1 MTAPT
6 IRHIGFLTPGNYRDE
21 DPLDGLED
29 TLRLFALGEELG
41 FDSAWV
47 RQRHLEPG
55 ISSGAVFL
63 AAAAQRT
70 SRIALGT
77 AVIQMG
83 YENPFR
89 LAEDLSMA
97 DVLSRGRL
105 NIGVSASTPLYL
117 DLLGPHILGPG
128 WEGRTFTHAPVAQ
141 LVEHLRSAFLGEA
154 GRRITSAAGSHRP
167 RLRPHAAGLAD
178 RVWYGA
184 GSLGSARWAGE
195 NGLNLL
201 LGSLTSGEGTDSLFE
216 AQLAQIRAFRDAAGS
231 ALPPGM
237 IAPARIAS
245 ARIAPA
251 RIALG
256 RVVLPIDSAAAGTRR
271 KYQDYVASRHAR
283 TLAPQGERRT
293 LFGRDIVGTGA
304 EILEALRND
313 PVMREVSEFR
323 LELPYGFEWHEYA
336 QILGDFIAH
345 VAPGLGWGAPAAG
358 PSPRMA
364 EPVP

>member
-1 MTAPT
+1 MTVPA

-21 DPLDGLED
+21 DPLAGLED

-117 DLLGPHILGPG
+117 DLLGPRILGTG
-128 WEGRTFTHAPVAQ
+128 WESRAFTHAPVAQ
-141 LVEHLRSAFLGEA
+141 LVEHLRGAFLGEA
-154 GRRITSAAGSHRP
+154 GRRIASAAGSHRP

-216 AQLAQIRAFRDAAGS
+216 AQLAQVRVFRDAAGP
-231 ALPPGM
+231 ALRPG
-237 IAPARIAS
+237 IALS
-245 ARIAPA
+245 

-256 RVVLPIDSAAAGTRR
+256 RVILPLDSASAGTRR
-271 KYQDYVASRHAR
+271 KYQDYAASRHAR
-283 TLAPQGERRT
+283 TLVPQGERHT
-293 LFGRDIVGTGA
+293 LFGRDIVGTGV
-304 EILEALRND
+304 EILEALRDD
-313 PVMREVSEFR
+313 PVMREVGEFR

-336 QILGDFIAH
+336 QILGDFVTHI
-345 VAPGLGWGAPAAG
+345 APGLGWGAPTAG
-358 PSPRMA
+358 PSSRMA
-364 EPVP
+364 EASP

>member
-1 MTAPT
+1 MTLPA

-117 DLLGPHILGPG
+117 DLLGPRILGPG
-128 WEGRTFTHAPVAQ
+128 WESRAFTHAPVAQ
-141 LVEHLRSAFLGEA
+141 LVEHLRGAFLGEA
-154 GRRITSAAGSHRP
+154 GRRIASAAGSHRP

-216 AQLAQIRAFRDAAGS
+216 AQLAQVRAFREAAGL
-231 ALPPGM
+231 AAPRPG
-237 IAPARIAS
+237 IAPS
-245 ARIAPA
+245 GIAPSGIATA

-256 RVVLPIDSAAAGTRR
+256 RVILPLDSASAGTRR
-271 KYQDYVASRHAR
+271 KYQDYAASRHAR

-304 EILEALRND
+304 EILEALRDD
-313 PVMREVSEFR
+313 PVMREVGEFR

-336 QILGDFIAH
+336 QILGDFVTH
-345 VAPGLGWGAPAAG
+345 VAPGLGWGTPAAA

-364 EPVP
+364 EASP

>member
-1 MTAPT
+1 MTVPA

-128 WEGRTFTHAPVAQ
+128 WESRTFTHAPVAQ
-141 LVEHLRSAFLGEA
+141 LVEHLRGAFLGEA
-154 GRRITSAAGSHRP
+154 GRRIASAAGSHRP

-216 AQLAQIRAFRDAAGS
+216 AQLAQIRAFRDAAGP

-237 IAPARIAS
+237 IAPARIAL
-245 ARIAPA
+245 A

-283 TLAPQGERRT
+283 TLAPQGERHT

-304 EILEALRND
+304 EILETLRND
-313 PVMREVSEFR
+313 PVMREVGEFR
-323 LELPYGFEWHEYA
+323 LELPYGFERHEYA

-345 VAPGLGWGAPAAG
+345 VAPGLGWGAPAAS